1 MEDLEKDT
9 WNVIYTYLRDNKNYL
24 TKHHLDSYND
34 FIKNKIPQTL
44 KQYNDPPLTLYKEKI
59 KKGLFKHTIT
69 IYFGGRNGDKVYL
82 SQPVVYDSLNDKK
95 RHMYPNEARLKDLS
109 YASHL
114 LCDILVEYST
124 IMTIDDDPVI
134 VEKEFNNM
142 ITKEDY
148 IKNEH
153 SKEWV
158 FDMEQSITE
167 ILINKTSLDKEIRNL
182 IIYKKGLYNA
192 DQISENELLNI
203 LNPIIKNKSVWNSH
217 ALYLLAEYFYSKNQK
232 QKSKE
237 FFNQIINL
245 KNSNPDIVVEAQK
258 RLNRDLSD

>member
-1 MEDLEKDT
+1 MEEYYNT
-9 WNVIYTYLRDNKNYL
+9 FFVIWFNMDDDISIIESNTR
-24 TKHHLDSYND
+24 
-34 FIKNKIPQTL
+34 
-44 KQYNDPPLTLYKEKI
+44 KEKI
-59 KKGLFKHTIT
+59 KNFLFENKKKIIIFFVVIILIVVSFFGYGEFIKIQNKKISNLYYSTTIT
-69 IYFGGRNGDKVYL
+69 FDKDNKEKTTTNLIKIINKKNSTYSPLSLYFILDNQLINDRN
-82 SQPVVYDSLNDKK
+82 Q
-95 RHMYPNEARLKDLS
+95 
-109 YASHL
+109 
-114 LCDILVEYST
+114 I
-124 IMTIDDDPVI
+124 
-134 VEKEFNNM
+134 NNL
-142 ITKEDY
+142 
-148 IKNEH
+148 
-153 SKEWV
+153 
-158 FDMEQSITE
+158 FE

-203 LNPIIKNKSVWNSH
+203 LNPIIKTKSVWSSH

>member
-1 MEDLEKDT
+1 MDDD
-9 WNVIYTYLRDNKNYL
+9 ISII
-24 TKHHLDSYND
+24 DSN
-34 FIKNKIPQTL
+34 TR
-44 KQYNDPPLTLYKEKI
+44 KEKI
-59 KKGLFKHTIT
+59 KNFLFENKKKLIIFLVTIILAVVLFFGYGEFIKIQNKKISNLYYSTTIT
-69 IYFGGRNGDKVYL
+69 FDKDNKEKTTTNLIKIINKKNSTYSPLSLYFILDNQLINDRN
-82 SQPVVYDSLNDKK
+82 Q
-95 RHMYPNEARLKDLS
+95 
-109 YASHL
+109 
-114 LCDILVEYST
+114 I
-124 IMTIDDDPVI
+124 
-134 VEKEFNNM
+134 NNL
-142 ITKEDY
+142 
-148 IKNEH
+148 
-153 SKEWV
+153 
-158 FDMEQSITE
+158 FE

-232 QKSKE
+232 QKSKD